1 MKCITACFGAPKST
15 QKGPLNGTAPSTN
28 SIPNKSPPPVSES
41 KAKIESVNLV
51 TRSLEEG
58 DYHKGKLDVIFI
70 LFILNTIQV
79 IRHLLAG
86 FLQILSQLTQVGD
99 YAEGKFKE
107 RFAQQQAL
115 PGIYKVVV
123 IEGENEL
130 LLAGKNKY
138 YIEN

>member
-1 MKCITACFGAPKST
+1 M
-15 QKGPLNGTAPSTN
+15 
-28 SIPNKSPPPVSES
+28 
-41 KAKIESVNLV
+41 
-51 TRSLEEG
+51 
-58 DYHKGKLDVIFI
+58 
-70 LFILNTIQV
+70 
-79 IRHLLAG
+79 
-86 FLQILSQLTQVGD
+86 GD